1 MNAIKNWLLI
11 MATIGLIG
19 VSIMA
24 IKNPD
29 KYGGNIIQITLT
41 LVTSI
46 IALAKQNDDPTK

>member
-1 MNAIKNWLLI
+1 MNAIKNWLLV
-11 MATIGLIG
+11 MATIGLFG
-19 VSIMA
+19 VSMMA

-46 IALAKQNDDPTK
+46 IALAKQNDDPAK